1 MPEQMEMEDVG
12 MGFLDMAGGQPEPPM
27 MPQQNPIEQMGLEQI
42 QSVMAKVLSRFEGGY
57 EEVEILIEEDKQDI
71 KNFKENQADYGSIED
86 ALEIQEDSETDP
98 TNFIPASIP
107 GASLTDDLQD
117 PEKGTLGKNP
127 WETPPQI
134 ESLEEAFDFVVNNKN
149 ESPNKENLL
158 KLLYAGVP
166 AEAIARATSFKGFIE
181 GLWTP
186 DISELLI
193 IPLMLDLVADAQ
205 EDGTTARI
213 FNDFEDDEVTN
224 STVLELMEELKPDE
238 FNEIQQE
245 AQILSRMPMEED
257 IPMDM
262 PMEQEPMMGSFLD
275 MEEEI

>member
-1 MPEQMEMEDVG
+1 MPEQMEDVG

-27 MPQQNPIEQMGLEQI
+27 MPQQNPIEQMGMEQI
-42 QSVMAKVLSRFEGGY
+42 QSVMTRVMSRFEGGY
-57 EEVEILIEEDKQDI
+57 EEVQRLVEEDKQDI
-71 KNFKENQADYGSIED
+71 KNFKENQGDYGNIED
-86 ALEIQEDSETDP
+86 ALEIQEDSENDP
-98 TNFIPASIP
+98 TSFIPASIP

-117 PEKGTLGKNP
+117 SEKGTLGKYP
-127 WETPPQI
+127 WETPPEI
-134 ESLEEAFDFVVNNKN
+134 EGIEEAFEFVVNNKN
-149 ESPNKENLL
+149 QSPTKENTL

-166 AEAIARATSFKGFIE
+166 AEAIARTASFKGFIE

>member
-1 MPEQMEMEDVG
+1 MPEQMEDVG

-27 MPQQNPIEQMGLEQI
+27 MPQQNPIEQMGMEQI
-42 QSVMAKVLSRFEGGY
+42 QSVMTRVMSRFEGGY
-57 EEVEILIEEDKQDI
+57 EEVERLVEEDKQDI
-71 KNFKENQADYGSIED
+71 KNFKENQGDYGNIED
-86 ALEIQEDSETDP
+86 ALEIQQDSENDP
-98 TNFIPASIP
+98 TSFIPASIP

-117 PEKGTLGKNP
+117 SEKGTLGKYP
-127 WETPPQI
+127 WETPPEI
-134 ESLEEAFDFVVNNKN
+134 EGIEEAFEFVVNNKN
-149 ESPNKENLL
+149 QSPTKENTL

-166 AEAIARATSFKGFIE
+166 AEAIARTASFKGFIE

>member
-1 MPEQMEMEDVG
+1 MPEQMEDVG

-27 MPQQNPIEQMGLEQI
+27 MPQQNPIEQMGMEQI
-42 QSVMAKVLSRFEGGY
+42 QSVMTRVMSRFEGGY
-57 EEVEILIEEDKQDI
+57 EEVERLVEEDKQDI
-71 KNFKENQADYGSIED
+71 KNFKENQGDYGNIED
-86 ALEIQEDSETDP
+86 ALEIQEDSENDP
-98 TNFIPASIP
+98 TSFIPASIP

-117 PEKGTLGKNP
+117 SEKGTLGKYP
-127 WETPPQI
+127 WETPPEI
-134 ESLEEAFDFVVNNKN
+134 EGIEEAFEFVVNNKN
-149 ESPNKENLL
+149 QSPTKENTL

-166 AEAIARATSFKGFIE
+166 AEAIARTASFKGFIE

>member
-1 MPEQMEMEDVG
+1 MPEQMEDVG

-27 MPQQNPIEQMGLEQI
+27 MPQQNPIEQMGMEQI
-42 QSVMAKVLSRFEGGY
+42 QSVMTRVMSRFEGGY
-57 EEVEILIEEDKQDI
+57 EEVQRLVEEDKQDI
-71 KNFKENQADYGSIED
+71 KNFKENQGDYGNIED
-86 ALEIQEDSETDP
+86 ALEIQQDSENDP
-98 TNFIPASIP
+98 TSFIPASIP
-107 GASLTDDLQD
+107 GASLTDELQD
-117 PEKGTLGKNP
+117 SEKGTLGKYP
-127 WETPPQI
+127 WETPPEI
-134 ESLEEAFDFVVNNKN
+134 EGIEEAFEFVVNNKN
-149 ESPNKENLL
+149 QSPTKENTL

-166 AEAIARATSFKGFIE
+166 AEAIARTASFKGFIE

>member
-1 MPEQMEMEDVG
+1 MPEQMEDVG

-27 MPQQNPIEQMGLEQI
+27 MPQQNPIEQMGMEQI
-42 QSVMAKVLSRFEGGY
+42 QSVMTRVMSRFEGGY
-57 EEVEILIEEDKQDI
+57 EEVQRLVEEDKQDI
-71 KNFKENQADYGSIED
+71 KNFKENQGDYGNIED
-86 ALEIQEDSETDP
+86 ALEIQEDSENDP
-98 TNFIPASIP
+98 TSFIPASIP

-117 PEKGTLGKNP
+117 SEKGTLGKYP
-127 WETPPQI
+127 WETPPEI
-134 ESLEEAFDFVVNNKN
+134 EGIEEAFEFVVNNKN
-149 ESPNKENLL
+149 QSPTKENTL

-166 AEAIARATSFKGFIE
+166 AEAIARTASFKGFIE

-186 DISELLI
+186 DISELLV

-205 EDGTTARI
+205 EEGTTARI
-213 FNDFEDDEVTN
+213 FNDFEDDEVTDG
-224 STVLELMEELKPDE
+224 TVLELMEELKPEE
-238 FNEIQQE
+238 FNEIKQE
-245 AQILSRMPMEED
+245 AQIISRMPMEED